1 MSHPVQIYARIRG
14 VLVCAALLCPA
25 LAPGTARAQ
34 STVRSSGEWY
44 AEVLKD
50 RFPSG
55 VPIHGWTHALDE
67 LPVHRDITRFD
78 FSAQQT
84 RLAGV
89 DALRID
95 GSISLGALADPFE
108 AFDGAQGPRY
118 MLHLQ
123 AYLFSPS
130 GRLVWQQ
137 QGFPAGD
144 AWVDGAGG
152 TVRFTL
158 VGAYSGARTG
168 HELIVIAA
176 GDPILSSLTEMRVL
190 LGAIT
195 RTLN

>member
-1 MSHPVQIYARIRG
+1 MVVIQHTWANLSLDTPQNEGNEWFRKKMGKVSHPMSPKYRSELSMCNQSCWTQIHARIRG
-14 VLVCAALLCPA
+14 VIVCAALLCPA

-78 FSAQQT
+78 FLAQQT

-95 GSISLGALADPFE
+95 GSISLGALVDPFE
-108 AFDGAQGPRY
+108 VPLTNR
-118 MLHLQ
+118 
-123 AYLFSPS
+123 S
-130 GRLVWQQ
+130 GRNCFSC
-137 QGFPAGD
+137 G
-144 AWVDGAGG
+144 
-152 TVRFTL
+152 
-158 VGAYSGARTG
+158 S
-168 HELIVIAA
+168 
-176 GDPILSSLTEMRVL
+176 
-190 LGAIT
+190 
-195 RTLN
+195 